1 MLKRYAV
8 KYLDSNGYTVS
19 TGYIETGERYKPG
32 DIIHH
37 LHQIIKIDFEL

>member
-8 KYLDSNGYTVS
+8 KYLDSNGYTVN
-19 TGYIETGERYKPG
+19 TGYIETGEQHKPG
-32 DIIHH
+32 DIIYH